1 VSAVFP
7 TAVYTLCFLT
17 SALCALLLG
26 RSYLKVRARLVLWSS
41 LSFAFLAANNLV
53 VVIDL
58 VLLPDIDLR
67 LLRHAF
73 SIGGILALLW
83 GFIWNEEN

>member
-1 VSAVFP
+1 VNAAFP
-7 TAVYTLCFLT
+7 AAVYTLCFLT
-17 SALCALLLG
+17 SALCAVLLG
-26 RSYLKVRARLVLWSS
+26 RSYLRVRVRLVLWSS
-41 LSFAFLAANNLV
+41 LCFAFLAANNLV
-53 VVIDL
+53 VVLDL

-67 LLRHAF
+67 LLRHAL